1 MDLTLI
7 IPAFDERERIVATLR
22 SATEFLESRR
32 WSFEIVVVDDG
43 SSDGMAALVEEFA
56 RANSHVRLLQNDRNR
71 GKGFSVR
78 HGVTAASGDIMGFID
93 ADNKTGMDALDGAM
107 ALLASGCDGVIG
119 DRSLAESRVEVP
131 RRRYRQWGSELFR
144 LLLRHALGLGAFP
157 DTQCGFKFFRAA
169 VMRDLFERQRIDG
182 YMFDV
187 EILLLARRS
196 DYDLRQLPVRWRDD
210 PDSRFNPLWS
220 SVRNVIEL
228 ARIVWSHR

>member
-1 MDLTLI
+1 MDLSLI

-22 SATEFLESRR
+22 SATEFLESRP

-56 RANSHVRLLQNDRNR
+56 RSNSHVRLIRNDSNR
-71 GKGFSVR
+71 GKGFSIR
-78 HGVTAASGDIMGFID
+78 HGVTAASGDVMGFID
-93 ADNKTGMDALDGAM
+93 ADDKTGMDALDGAM

-119 DRSLAESRVEVP
+119 DRSMAESRIEVP

-144 LLLRHALGLGAFP
+144 FLLRHAIGLGAFP

-169 VMRDLFERQRIDG
+169 VMRDLFARQRVDG

-196 DYDLRQLPVRWRDD
+196 GYDLRRLPVRWRDD
-210 PDSRFNPLWS
+210 PDSRFNPLWG
-220 SVRNVIEL
+220 SVQNVTEL